1 MYLIYVSKKKPPSE
15 RELDRLV
22 GIHQTEQ
29 DSVRVVETDDLASG
43 FSIKKIDHENIQKTG
58 SPELKDYLNIKDYK
72 FKTRITA
79 KQNEQNIKDSKQPGS
94 NK

>member
-29 DSVRVVETDDLASG
+29 DSVKVIETDELDSG
-43 FSIKKIDHENIQKTG
+43 FKIKKIDHEEIQKT
-58 SPELKDYLNIKDYK
+58 STPQLKEYLGIKDHK
-72 FKTRITA
+72 FKVRITA
-79 KQNEQNIKDSKQPGS
+79 KENEQNIKDNKQPGR